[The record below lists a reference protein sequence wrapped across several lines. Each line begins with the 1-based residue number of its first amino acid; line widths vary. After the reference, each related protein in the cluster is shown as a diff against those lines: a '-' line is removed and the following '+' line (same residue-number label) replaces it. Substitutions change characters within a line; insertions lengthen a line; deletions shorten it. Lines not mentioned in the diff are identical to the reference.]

1 MDAMADKDPIP
12 QDTPD
17 SDIRLEGVTKRF
29 AETLAV
35 DDLSLEIERGSFFA
49 MLGPSGCGKT
59 TTLRMIGGFE
69 DPTAGRVFL
78 GGIDVTEH
86 PPFRRD
92 VNTVFQ
98 SYALF
103 PHLTVERNVSFGLER
118 KKVGKDELRRRVGE
132 ILELV
137 QLTGLGNRRP
147 SQLSGGQQ
155 QRVALARALVNHPRA
170 LLLDE
175 PLGALDLRLR
185 RQLQIE
191 LKRIQ
196 QDVGITFV
204 HVTHDQEE
212 ALTMADTIA
221 VMNEGRIEQMGNGEE
236 LYERPRTEFVANF
249 LGISNLLD
257 GTVGSRDGAMA
268 TFDAE
273 EGERV
278 LVPTDRFSHVNGA
291 GAVRVGVRPEKI
303 AIATNGSATE
313 SSNAS
318 RNVIHGRVTVAS
330 YLGVSIQYVVETKAG
345 RELTVIAP
353 NRDGDAADSIGP
365 GRDVSLAWN
374 PAHTFVVQRQEPSNE
389 Q

>member
-1 MDAMADKDPIP
+1 MDAMAENDPIP

-29 AETLAV
+29 ADTLAV
-35 DDLSLEIERGSFFA
+35 DDLSLEIPRGSFFA

-78 GGIDVTEH
+78 GGVDVTEH

-103 PHLTVERNVSFGLER
+103 PHLNVERNVSFGLER
-118 KKVGKDELRRRVGE
+118 RKLGKDEIRARVGE

-221 VMNEGRIEQMGNGEE
+221 VMNEGRIEQMGSGEE

-249 LGISNLLD
+249 LGLSNLID
-257 GTVGSRDGAMA
+257 GTVGSRDGTMA

-278 LVPTDRFSHVNGA
+278 FVPSDRFANVNG
-291 GAVRVGVRPEKI
+291 GPIRIGIRPEKI
-303 AIATNGSATE
+303 EIASSDSDTE
-313 SSNAS
+313 SSSAS
-318 RNVIHGRVTVAS
+318 RNIIHGRVTVAS
-330 YLGVSIQYVVETKAG
+330 YMGTSIQYVVETKTG

-353 NRDGDAADSIGP
+353 NRDGATVNSIGP

-374 PAHTFVVQRQEPSNE
+374 PIHTFVVQRQETTNAA
-389 Q
+389 